1 MFGFGTRNQ
10 GRGSQH
16 RMLHWSMAP
25 FGSMIPGAARYDA
38 RHCDT
43 SGCRGFLQHVNDGA
57 GGTTTLATCYRLDI
71 VLESLGEFRMS
82 LIRYVSRM
90 FKQRGH
96 KLADMEKQRR
106 LHEQTTQGRLQLD
119 LET

>member
-1 MFGFGTRNQ
+1 MGLARETRGEAATSHDTVGVWHHLEDDSRSSSLRCQNTV
-10 GRGSQH
+10 
-16 RMLHWSMAP
+16 
-25 FGSMIPGAARYDA
+25 IP
-38 RHCDT
+38 
-43 SGCRGFLQHVNDGA
+43 GCRGFLQHVNDGA

-71 VLESLGEFRMS
+71 VLESLGEFRML

>member
-1 MFGFGTRNQ
+1 M
-10 GRGSQH
+10 
-16 RMLHWSMAP
+16 P
-25 FGSMIPGAARYDA
+25 E
-38 RHCDT
+38 HCDT

-57 GGTTTLATCYRLDI
+57 GGTTTFATCYRLDI